1 MNKKR
6 LWILLP
12 VLLLSACI
20 TGNSLPSKFYN
31 LRAENA
37 GLYVNDRVRADIGIL
52 EVKIPDYLDKPQIAT
67 LKSGGVE
74 LSISEHNRW
83 SEPLSGM
90 IQRVIAADL
99 GYNLPKA
106 VVKPRLSAR
115 EDFKYLVQIEIGRFD
130 GSWNKTAD
138 LDAWWT
144 ITGNNGNVL
153 LQQKSSLS
161 APLGEGYDALVQAQS
176 RLLAELAAQI
186 APAIAR
192 LR

>member
-1 MNKKR
+1 MELYKYQGAGNDFLIADNR
-6 LWILLP
+6 DGSIILSKEQIS
-12 VLLLSACI
+12 LLCNRRYGVGADGLMLLENSA
-20 TGNSLPSKFYN
+20 TYDFRMVYYN
-31 LRAENA
+31 
-37 GLYVNDRVRADIGIL
+37 ADG
-52 EVKIPDYLDKPQIAT
+52 
-67 LKSGGVE
+67 SGGMMCGNGGRCIVAF
-74 LSISEHNRW
+74 
-83 SEPLSGM
+83 
-90 IQRVIAADL
+90 AADL